1 MAKTNRKAV
10 YVQPKHH
17 KILRRM
23 AYEQDC
29 NISDVLDVVLEQT
42 DWSKVEKKTHQ
53 STSKHLE
60 N

>member
-10 YVQPKHH
+10 YIQPKHH
-17 KILRRM
+17 QILRRI

-42 DWSKVEKKTHQ
+42 DWSKVAKKTNE
-53 STSKHLE
+53 SASK
-60 N
+60 

>member
-17 KILRRM
+17 KILRRI

-29 NISDVLDVVLEQT
+29 NISDILDVVFEQT
-42 DWSKVEKKTHQ
+42 NWSKIEQKTIKG
-53 STSKHLE
+53 TSK
-60 N
+60 

>member
-17 KILRRM
+17 KILKRI

-29 NISDVLDVVLEQT
+29 NISDALDLVFEQT
-42 DWSKVEKKTHQ
+42 NWSKIEKELKKTP
-53 STSKHLE
+53 
-60 N
+60 